1 MINGK
6 LMNTIPVHS
15 PEITTIDLSYLLK
28 VNNRNIRRPVIKE
41 NTVRV
46 VAARENNVLLLWR
59 VISLKLNIGKKITG
73 LEIMTPNREK
83 I

>member
-46 VAARENNVLLLWR
+46 VAARKNNVLLL
-59 VISLKLNIGKKITG
+59 
-73 LEIMTPNREK
+73 
-83 I
+83 

>member
-28 VNNRNIRRPVIKE
+28 VNNRNRRPVIKE

-46 VAARENNVLLLWR
+46 VAARKNNVLLLWR
-59 VISLKLNIGKKITG
+59 VISLKLNIGKKIAG

>member
-28 VNNRNIRRPVIKE
+28 VNNRNRRPVIKE

-46 VAARENNVLLLWR
+46 VAARKNNVLLL
-59 VISLKLNIGKKITG
+59 
-73 LEIMTPNREK
+73 
-83 I
+83 

>member
-46 VAARENNVLLLWR
+46 VAARKNNVLLLLR
-59 VISLKLNIGKKITG
+59 VISLKLNIGKKIAG